1 MATMRQCLSCVLTA
15 LLLALSLP
23 PQGRAQSAKQ
33 AVREAAMQ
41 VLSTQY
47 PESAAHLEVQVRR
60 IRGGVDPAEE
70 VRLEF
75 SDREGRPTGL
85 AQVDLRTREAGG
97 DWTKAGW
104 ALLQVAR
111 LDSVVTLQGRARR
124 GETIPRSNLETAWIE
139 TTDLH
144 GEPLRADTV
153 HTRAARGALV
163 ATRHLRSGRVL
174 RAQDVRRP
182 YTTDTGSAIRVQYQE
197 GRLIFRLSCTAR
209 EPGFVDEVIRVHCP
223 DLNTMYRARV
233 TDEGTA
239 QWIETL

>member
-1 MATMRQCLSCVLTA
+1 MRQCLPYVLTG
-15 LLLALSLP
+15 LLLALGLP
-23 PQGRAQSAKQ
+23 LQGQAQSAKQ

-41 VLSTQY
+41 VLSAQY
-47 PESAAHLEVQVRR
+47 PESAAHLKVRVRR
-60 IRGGVDPAEE
+60 IRGGIDPAEE
-70 VRLEF
+70 LQLDF
-75 SDREGRPTGL
+75 ASREGRPTGL
-85 AQVDLRTREAGG
+85 AQVDLHTRGAGG
-97 DWTKAGW
+97 DWTKTGW
-104 ALLQVAR
+104 ALLRVAR
-111 LDSVVTLQGRARR
+111 LDSVVTLQGRVRR
-124 GETIPRSNLETAWIE
+124 GEPISRSNLETAWIE

-144 GEPLRADTV
+144 GEPIRADTA

-163 ATRHLRSGRVL
+163 ATRHLQSGRVL

-209 EPGFVDEVIRVHCP
+209 EPGFVEEVIRVHCP

-233 TDEGTA
+233 IGEGTA